1 MTGQEFWKL
10 SHDLNKTKRRRLDWK
25 KKSGGEARAVVKGTN
40 KRVVVVRSPDPRI
53 FDEAIFI
60 IRDDFLQKDP
70 DGAKAL
76 LEEARRAADDYV
88 RSHAGGRP
96 RRIPRKVLHPLYAAA
111 GAAAAGAA
119 WLAVRFVGV
128 LF

>member
-1 MTGQEFWKL
+1 MTGQNIWKL
-10 SHDLNKTKRRRLDWK
+10 SQDLNKKKRRRLDWK
-25 KKSGGEARAVVKGTN
+25 KKSTGEAGAVVKGTN
-40 KRVVVVRSPDPRI
+40 KRVVVVRSPDPKI

-60 IRDDFLQKDP
+60 IRDDYLQKNP

-76 LEEARRAADDYV
+76 LEEARRAADEYV
-88 RSHAGGRP
+88 RSNAGAGRRP
-96 RRIPRKVLHPLYAAA
+96 IPRKFLRPLYAAA

>member
-10 SHDLNKTKRRRLDWK
+10 NRDLNKKKRRRLDWK

-60 IRDDFLQKDP
+60 VRDDFLQKNP

-88 RSHAGGRP
+88 RLHAG
-96 RRIPRKVLHPLYAAA
+96 RRRLPKRVLHPLYAAA

-119 WLAVRFVGV
+119 WLAVRFAGV

>member
-1 MTGQEFWKL
+1 MTRPAGKCT
-10 SHDLNKTKRRRLDWK
+10 SRLYK
-25 KKSGGEARAVVKGTN
+25 KKRLRLHWKQKSSGEARAVVKGVN
-40 KRVVVVRSPDPRI
+40 KRVVVVKSPDPRI

-60 IRDDFLQKDP
+60 VRDDFFKKDP
-70 DGAKAL
+70 DGTKKL
-76 LEEARRAADDYV
+76 LEEAQRAASDYI
-88 RSHAGGRP
+88 RSTAGKRPALP
-96 RRIPRKVLHPLYAAA
+96 RRLRRPLYAAA

>member
-1 MTGQEFWKL
+1 MTGQQFWKL
-10 SHDLNKTKRRRLDWK
+10 SHGLNKKKRRRLDWK
-25 KKSGGEARAVVKGTN
+25 KKSTGEARAVVKGTN

-60 IRDDFLQKDP
+60 IRDDYLSKDP

-76 LEEARRAADDYV
+76 LEEARRAADDFV
-88 RSHAGGRP
+88 RSSAGAER
-96 RRIPRKVLHPLYAAA
+96 RRIPRKFLHPLYAAA